1 MNFYEILGVARDA
14 DKKTI
19 GKAYRKLAKQWH
31 PDLNPDKRELAEKKM
46 AEINEAYATLSNDVG
61 RIDYDKKLAAEAARA
76 KGGRTSAGPGTA
88 GRKPPPGSQ
97 PRRARTPG
105 ADASNVDFNNIHSN
119 FASFFGFDPKT
130 KEVTNEDKLNT
141 YAQDRKKKN
150 PLDTTAAFESF
161 FGFKR

>member
-19 GKAYRKLAKQWH
+19 SKAYRKLAKEWH
-31 PDLNPDKRELAEKKM
+31 PDLNPDRRELAEKKM
-46 AEINEAYATLSNDVG
+46 AEINEAYATLSNEVG
-61 RIDYDKKLAAEAARA
+61 RIDYNKKLDAEAARA
-76 KGGRTSAGPGTA
+76 KGGGRTSTGTA

-97 PRRARTPG
+97 RTRTKTPG
-105 ADASNVDFNNIHSN
+105 ADASKVDFNNIHSS
-119 FASFFGFDPKT
+119 FESFFGFDPKT

-141 YAQDRKKKN
+141 YTQDRKRKN

-161 FGFKR
+161 FGFKK

>member
-1 MNFYEILGVARDA
+1 MNFYEILGVTRDA

-31 PDLNPDKRELAEKKM
+31 PDLNPDKREMAEKKM
-46 AEINEAYATLSNDVG
+46 AEINEAYATLSNEVS
-61 RIDYDKKLAAEAARA
+61 RIDYNKKLDAEAARA
-76 KGGRTSAGPGTA
+76 KGGRPSGTAGTA

-97 PRRARTPG
+97 GRKTRTPG
-105 ADASNVDFNNIHSN
+105 ADASNVDFNNIHNN

-141 YAQDRKKKN
+141 YTQDKKKRN

-161 FGFKR
+161 FGFKK

>member
-19 GKAYRKLAKQWH
+19 SKAYRKLAKEWH
-31 PDLNPDKRELAEKKM
+31 PDLNPDRRELAEKKM
-46 AEINEAYATLSNDVG
+46 AEINEAYATLSNEVA
-61 RIDYDKKLAAEAARA
+61 RIDYNKKLDAEAARA
-76 KGGRTSAGPGTA
+76 KGGRTSTGTA

-97 PRRARTPG
+97 QRKQRTPG
-105 ADASNVDFNNIHSN
+105 ADTSNLDFNNINNS

-141 YAQDRKKKN
+141 FTNDRKKKN
-150 PLDTTAAFESF
+150 PLDTTDFFEKF
-161 FGFKR
+161 MGFKK

>member
-1 MNFYEILGVARDA
+1 MNFYEILGVDRNA

-46 AEINEAYATLSNDVG
+46 AEINEAYATLSNEVG
-61 RIDYDKKLAAEAARA
+61 RIDYNKKLDAEAARA
-76 KGGRTSAGPGTA
+76 KGGGRTSAGGAQA

-97 PRRARTPG
+97 QRRQRTPG
-105 ADASNVDFNNIHSN
+105 ADASNLDFNNIHNN
-119 FASFFGFDPKT
+119 FASFFGFDPAT

-141 YAQDRKKKN
+141 FTKDRKKN
-150 PLDTTAAFESF
+150 PLDTTDFFEKF
-161 FGFKR
+161 MGFKK